1 MINEAR
7 IWNKKNIDN
16 YLEIYIKSDIHK
28 IIKFGKKNLYK
39 KKKKNI
45 VGLDIKAE
53 LPTKP
58 DITIENDFIRSIEHL
73 TKELKIKLDKHKL
86 RGGRKL

>member
-28 IIKFGKKNLYK
+28 IIKFGKKDLYK
-39 KKKKNI
+39 KRKKYRWFRYQGRITNKTRILLLKMISLEVLSILLKN
-45 VGLDIKAE
+45 
-53 LPTKP
+53 
-58 DITIENDFIRSIEHL
+58 
-73 TKELKIKLDKHKL
+73 LK
-86 RGGRKL
+86 